1 MGSTCSKNNY
11 SRNSSRKVLCEN
23 AMPIANL
30 DETIGKGK
38 YFDLFANS
46 SVNYE
51 VQSNTSR
58 NTKAPSHPKP
68 STKDQ

>member
-1 MGSTCSKNNY
+1 
-11 SRNSSRKVLCEN
+11 
-23 AMPIANL
+23 MPIANL